1 MIHDS
6 DVNNSWHKPQENT
19 VDVELLEVGNQ
30 GRHSKASENNWSV
43 LENVAQLLVQ
53 STMSRIVT

>member
-6 DVNNSWHKPQENT
+6 DVNYSWHKPQENT
-19 VDVELLEVGNQ
+19 VDVELLEVGYQ
-30 GRHSKASENNWSV
+30 GGHSKASENDWGV

-53 STMSRIVT
+53 CSISRIVT

>member
-6 DVNNSWHKPQENT
+6 DVNNSRDKPQENA
-19 VDVELLEVGNQ
+19 VDVELLEVGYQ
-30 GRHSKASENNWSV
+30 GGHPKASENDWSM

-53 STMSRIVT
+53 SSIGRIVA

>member
-6 DVNNSWHKPQENT
+6 DVNNSGYKPQENT
-19 VDVELLEVGNQ
+19 VDVELLEVGYQ
-30 GRHSKASENNWSV
+30 GRHSKASENDWGM

-53 STMSRIVT
+53 CSIGRIVT